1 MAAAL
6 SGEGDDME
14 NIEQLLALVA
24 CLVCLVSAVYNA
36 KRFLI
41 CLGLVAL
48 GLAAWVAAGGVD
60 KISQLIGG

>member
-1 MAAAL
+1 MP
-6 SGEGDDME
+6 
-14 NIEQLLALVA
+14 NIEQLLALVVCIA
-24 CLVCLVSAVYNA
+24 CLVGAVY
-36 KRFLI
+36 FLRSFLV